1 MTSGSFKKFPGVAD
15 ASGPD
20 GKTGGHRPQ
29 KKIEQSV
36 DMLLT
41 DRGKNQRVRRGPAA
55 CFGTLS
61 DAVYFGKKLLQPFG
75 DEGRRAGG
83 TGGEKF
89 QAFRFFVQRIR
100 AGLIGGNRGDSGKR
114 EAFGEVA
121 GTGIDEARGETI
133 TGVSCRVGGKYRGDA
148 RSPGAEKRGGR
159 IKQFREIK
167 GRPLDAGS
175 GEREFPTVDG
185 SGEFAPGSAGVAV
198 GDERKIVGTGTGEN
212 VSKINVMHVGHGERF
227 RILRRMSHSPAKRQP
242 MRT

>member
-1 MTSGSFKKFPGVAD
+1 MRTASGSFKKFPGFAD

-100 AGLIGGNRGDSGKR
+100 AGVIGGNRGDSGKR
-114 EAFGEVA
+114 EILSSWINSVDNERREEFVETLFGLLYASGAKNLSDVSADRLRSTREVCLA
-121 GTGIDEARGETI
+121 
-133 TGVSCRVGGKYRGDA
+133 VS
-148 RSPGAEKRGGR
+148 
-159 IKQFREIK
+159 
-167 GRPLDAGS
+167 AGS
-175 GEREFPTVDG
+175 IAVTPAAQ
-185 SGEFAPGSAGVAV
+185 APKSAAAESNNSV
-198 GDERKIVGTGTGEN
+198 K
-212 VSKINVMHVGHGERF
+212 
-227 RILRRMSHSPAKRQP
+227 
-242 MRT
+242 

>member
-41 DRGKNQRVRRGPAA
+41 DRGKNQRVRRGSAA

-121 GTGIDEARGETI
+121 GTGIDEARSETI

-148 RSPGAEKRGGR
+148 CSPGAEKRGG
-159 IKQFREIK
+159 
-167 GRPLDAGS
+167 PLFHG
-175 GEREFPTVDG
+175 
-185 SGEFAPGSAGVAV
+185 
-198 GDERKIVGTGTGEN
+198 IV
-212 VSKINVMHVGHGERF
+212 
-227 RILRRMSHSPAKRQP
+227 
-242 MRT
+242 